1 VRLLALCVCVL
12 SVLLAA
18 PSPGQSLLRREKIV
32 FGLGA
37 AYLQDPVTGNLLTIQ
52 APGTSIRLNSDG
64 TWSASATL
72 NTSVV
77 EIIRPGYTAP
87 DLRGFGRVVI
97 SGEFEPDDP
106 AHPAAGGRWDLEHL
120 NIDLRAALTDTS
132 GGAWAYD
139 AHIAARNAN
148 FTRFSSTLVPQ

>member
-1 VRLLALCVCVL
+1 MRLLILCVCVL

-18 PSPGQSLLRREKIV
+18 PSPGQSMLRREKGV
-32 FGLGA
+32 VGLGA

-52 APGTSIRLNSDG
+52 APGTSIRQNSDG
-64 TWSASATL
+64 TWSGSATL

-77 EIIRPGYTAP
+77 EIIRPGHAAP

-120 NIDLRAALTDTS
+120 NIDLRAQLTDTA
-132 GGAWAYD
+132 GGAWVYD
-139 AHIAARNAN
+139 AHIAARDAN
-148 FTRFSSTLVPQ
+148 FTRFTSSLEPQ